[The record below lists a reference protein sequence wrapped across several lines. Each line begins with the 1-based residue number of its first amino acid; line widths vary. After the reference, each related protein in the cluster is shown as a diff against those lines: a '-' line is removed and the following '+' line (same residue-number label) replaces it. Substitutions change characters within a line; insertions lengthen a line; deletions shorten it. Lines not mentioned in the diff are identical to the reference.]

1 MKNWVIQDL
10 LYNIHPSPHNFIK
23 SRWYHFHFCK
33 KEDITITAPLYLDNL
48 ADELKHQIA
57 KHTSVNKKSLSLA
70 VIKKV
75 LENKKAKQEMI
86 ILFEKKEVAINEEI
100 KMFLNIISPLIWDT
114 SSYNDHTADNEEP
127 AAFLEL
133 PVRTYV
139 IATNIYLEL
148 NHNELHYETLIRDTT
163 ALKEFITAKFKAGKL
178 SGRIADMK
186 NFSYK
191 KILSVKN
198 NDGAKGQL
206 KPQLKQIVGN
216 PSIFGKEISAF
227 AEKLLKDYFEL

>member
-1 MKNWVIQDL
+1 MKNWVIQGFRYDF
-10 LYNIHPSPHNFIK
+10 YPSPYNYIK
-23 SRWYHFHFCK
+23 SRWSHFHFCK
-33 KEDITITAPLYLDNL
+33 QEDPTITASLYLDNL

-100 KMFLNIISPLIWDT
+100 KIFINIISPLIQDT
-114 SSYNDHTADNEEP
+114 SSYQEHNADKEEP
-127 AAFLEL
+127 VASLEL

-139 IATNIYLEL
+139 IATHIYLEL

-163 ALKEFITAKFKAGKL
+163 ALKEFIMAKFKAGKL
-178 SGRIADMK
+178 SSRIGDMK

-206 KPQLKQIVGN
+206 KPQLKQIVSN

-227 AEKLLKDYFEL
+227 AEKLLKDYFEF